1 MDNFKLWIISF
12 CGAGIISSLFKI
24 LVSNSNVKKSVDI
37 FLSMFVFLY
46 TVIPIGNLMYDIKFD
61 IEISEKAS
69 YEDLYK
75 NGYEAIVTESIE
87 KICSSNDIEI
97 EDIYIDSYLDENQYL
112 VINKVELELS
122 HNENNNEI
130 KRAIKEELGIEVV
143 II

>member
-12 CGAGIISSLFKI
+12 CGTGIISSLFKI

>member
-1 MDNFKLWIISF
+1 
-12 CGAGIISSLFKI
+12 
-24 LVSNSNVKKSVDI
+24 
-37 FLSMFVFLY
+37 MFVFLY

-112 VINKVELELS
+112 VINKIELELN
-122 HNENNNEI
+122 HNENSEEI
-130 KRAIKEELGIEVV
+130 KRVIKEELGIEVV

>member
-1 MDNFKLWIISF
+1 MESFKLWIISF

-75 NGYEAIVTESIE
+75 NGYEAIIRESIE
-87 KICSSNDIEI
+87 KICSSNNIEI

-112 VINKVELELS
+112 VINKIELELN
-122 HNENNNEI
+122 HNENSEEI
-130 KRAIKEELGIEVV
+130 KRVIKEELGIEVV